1 MGRLPV
7 VPEPW
12 SPWCPSL
19 EYEGNGKRAG
29 ADKLGKEF
37 ERLWAVRHLVELVA
51 RCLGRFTATGRPA
64 RDRAVS

>member
-37 ERLWAVRHLVELVA
+37 ERLWLSGISSSL
-51 RCLGRFTATGRPA
+51 P
-64 RDRAVS
+64 RAA